1 MAGSDARAR
10 AVEDAAEREFVISR
24 VFDAPRKLVF
34 EAWTE
39 PKHMMRWWG
48 PRTVTNPV
56 CEMDVRPGGAYRIT
70 MRDAN
75 GEDYPIKGFFRGVVR
90 PERLVM
96 TMDCSEHS
104 QKWHDMVC
112 PNHPAGDKNPVGEIL
127 CTVTFEEEAGKTR
140 VTVRQRFA
148 SVEIRNAMLKLG
160 MNDGWSESFDK
171 LAELLV
177 VRGEKA

>member
-1 MAGSDARAR
+1 MPR
-10 AVEDAAEREFVISR
+10 ER
-24 VFDAPRKLVF
+24 VF

-39 PKHMMRWWG
+39 PKHLARWWG
-48 PRTVTNPV
+48 PRSITNPV

-75 GEDYPIKGFFRGVVR
+75 GETYPIKGFFREVVR

-96 TMDCSEHS
+96 SMDCSEHS

-112 PNHPAGDKNPVGEIL
+112 PKHAVGDKNPVGEIL
-127 CTVTFEEEAGKTR
+127 CTVTFEEDAGKTK

-148 SVEIRNAMLKLG
+148 SVEIRNAMVRLG
-160 MNDGWSESFDK
+160 MKDGWSQSFDK
-171 LAELLV
+171 LTELLV
-177 VRGEKA
+177 VGGEKS